1 MMVPRSFRH
10 VFVCLAGALLL
21 ASCNR
26 PDPTRID
33 VVVVGKP
40 DDPFQETGEM
50 TPAARLTR
58 ASTAEGLVAFD
69 EEGRVVP
76 ALADRWIVTDDG
88 RSYIFRLR
96 DGTWQGNA
104 GELTAKS
111 AKAAFDVRLRKVR
124 GTSLALDLKVIDEVR
139 VMAGRVVEIRLKH
152 AMPNL
157 LQLLAQP
164 ELGLTYEDQTGG
176 PMTLTR
182 DGETAIFKPIDPAT
196 LGLPELEDWT
206 ERTRIVALRALPG
219 EAAIAAFNDGDADI
233 VLGGRIEDF
242 PRTSSVGILRG
253 TIQLDPVTGL
263 FGLLVMNDDGFL
275 AEPVNREAIALA
287 LDRPAL
293 IAPFGL
299 GGWNAST
306 RVVAPGLDGDIGT
319 IGERWREQSLDDR
332 RTVASARVAAWN
344 AANAA
349 GTRDA
354 APSRQAPAA
363 QPESTAAPTNAGV
376 TLSVWLPEGPGS
388 DILFRGISG
397 DLATIGITATRAP
410 ADEKGDLRLLDT
422 VARYPLAAWFLNRLS
437 CAKDAG
443 LCSPEADALVANAR
457 VSEDGAERAALLA
470 EAEAE
475 LTAANVF
482 IPFGSPIRW
491 SLVRGDVNGFASNP
505 WGWHPLMPLAW
516 LPR

>member
-1 MMVPRSFRH
+1 MMVSRSLQQF
-10 VFVCLAGALLL
+10 FVCLAGVLLL
-21 ASCNR
+21 SSCNR
-26 PDPTRID
+26 ADSTRID
-33 VVVVGKP
+33 VVVIGEP
-40 DDPFQETGEM
+40 QDPFQEGGRPLS
-50 TPAARLTR
+50 PAAKLVR

-96 DGTWQGNA
+96 DGTWQGDA
-104 GELTAKS
+104 GDLTARS
-111 AKAAFDVRLRKVR
+111 AKVAFDAQVRKVR
-124 GTSLALDLKVIDEVR
+124 GTSLALDLKVIDDVR
-139 VMAGRVVEIRLKH
+139 AMAGRVIEIRLKH

-164 ELGLTYEDQTGG
+164 EMGLVYEDQTGG
-176 PMTLTR
+176 PMSMVP
-182 DGETAIFKPIDPAT
+182 DGQTALFNPIDPAS
-196 LGLPELEDWT
+196 LGLPGLENWS
-206 ERTRIVALRALPG
+206 ERTRTVALRALPG
-219 EAAIAAFNDGDADI
+219 EAAIKAFNDGEADI

-263 FGLLVMNDDGFL
+263 FGLQVMNDEGFL

-287 LDRPAL
+287 LDRNAL

-319 IGERWREQSLDDR
+319 IGERWPEQSLEDR
-332 RTVASARVAAWN
+332 RSVASARVAAWV
-344 AANAA
+344 A
-349 GTRDA
+349 GAGGSGGKESQATPSEGTGNDA
-354 APSRQAPAA
+354 AS
-363 QPESTAAPTNAGV
+363 PTTGV
-376 TLSVWLPEGPGS
+376 SLSVWLPQGPGS
-388 DILFRGISG
+388 DILFRGITG
-397 DLATIGITATRAP
+397 DLAAIGITATRA
-410 ADEKGDLRLLDT
+410 ADEETGDLRLVDT
-422 VARYPLAAWFLNRLS
+422 VARYPLATWFLNHLS
-437 CAKDAG
+437 CAEQTG
-443 LCSPEADALVANAR
+443 LCSKEADGLVATAGA
-457 VSEDGAERAALLA
+457 SEDPAERSALLA

-482 IPFGSPIRW
+482 VPFGPPIRW
-491 SLVRGDVNGFASNP
+491 SLVRGDVSGFATNP